1 MRLPARGLVCYGVV
15 VGDSFALMFGL
26 PGQGMHLR
34 LDALSALFLCI
45 LVPQIVASALAERR
59 GSIAFWVFAGAMVL
73 TLLAGDAFTLIFG
86 FELMSAASWLL
97 VLRGDARPATLYAG
111 MAMFSA
117 ACLIPAVFL
126 PASSLAFMLVVLGA
140 GAKAG
145 LAPLHSWLPRAHP
158 APPAGVSA
166 LMSGGMVKVSLYVL
180 IRYGFIE
187 FGAAAQPWWG
197 TVLIVAGAASVLIG
211 ALRAMLEV
219 ELKTM
224 LACSTVEHAGLIAV
238 GLGIALRA
246 KAMGNLDLASLA
258 LQGALLCAVAHGLFK
273 PMLFLGAGA
282 VKKATGTTSLDWL
295 GGLMRG
301 MPRLGMLMLVG
312 AAGMAALPLGPGFA
326 PEFLLLHAVIK
337 AAATGGILARIGFTA
352 LLAGLGL
359 SAALALGAVVR
370 LIGIGFLGRPRSLHA
385 AAAEDAPRSTL
396 AGMGLLAAL
405 CVPVAL
411 LPGVVLGMME
421 PVIELLAPNSD
432 PAPLSYAPL
441 SLFMLLAAAAAAA
454 FFGLRR
460 FAVRGTRE
468 VPAWTCGFGNPPAW
482 LPFGDPLTQ
491 PSATGFAEPVRRAIA
506 RGVLAPQGVDPAEAY
521 LLFPLSQVSLRLT
534 RVAEY
539 IRRSTMRQR
548 LAFVFIAL
556 VMFLLALGLGEGG

>member
-1 MRLPARGLVCYGVV
+1 
-15 VGDSFALMFGL
+15 
-26 PGQGMHLR
+26 MHLR
-34 LDALSALFLCI
+34 LDALSVLFLCI
-45 LVPQIVASALAERR
+45 LVPQIFASALAERR
-59 GSIAFWVFAGAMVL
+59 GSFTFWVFVAGMVL
-73 TLLAGDAFTLIFG
+73 ALLAGDAFTLIFG

-97 VLRGDARPATLYAG
+97 VLRGDAKPATLYAG
-111 MAMFSA
+111 IAMFSA

-126 PASSLAFMLVVLGA
+126 PASSLAFVLVLLGA

-166 LMSGGMVKVSLYVL
+166 LMSGGMVKVSLYIL

-187 FGAAAQPWWG
+187 FDAAAQPWWG
-197 TVLIVAGAASVLIG
+197 SVLIVVGAASVLIG

-219 ELKTM
+219 EMKTM
-224 LACSTVEHAGLIAV
+224 LACSTVEHVGLIAV

-246 KAMGNLDLASLA
+246 KAMGDFGLASLA

-326 PEFLLLHAVIK
+326 PEFLLLHAVIM
-337 AAATGGILARIGFTA
+337 AAATGGILERIGFSA
-352 LLAGLGL
+352 LLAGLGM

-385 AAAEDAPRSTL
+385 AAAEDAKRGTL
-396 AGMGLLAAL
+396 AGMGLLAVL
-405 CVPVAL
+405 CLPVAL
-411 LPGVVLGMME
+411 LPGMVLELLE
-421 PVIELLAPNSD
+421 PVIQLLVPNSD

-441 SLFMLLAAAAAAA
+441 SLGVLLALAAGVAAL
-454 FFGLRR
+454 GLRR

-468 VPAWTCGFGNPPAW
+468 VPAWTGGFGRPPVW
-482 LPFGDPLTQ
+482 LPFGDPVTQ
-491 PSATGFAEPVRRAIA
+491 PSATGFAEPIRRAIG
-506 RGVLAPQGVDPAEAY
+506 RGLLAPKGADPAEAF
-521 LLFPLSQVSLRLT
+521 LFFPLSRLNLRLT
-534 RVAEY
+534 RLAEH
-539 IRRSTMRQR
+539 IRRSTIRQR
-548 LAFVFIAL
+548 LAFVFGAL